1 MLKNI
6 DSRYEGALLAATLVL
21 VLGGA
26 MPAIAQATPAT
37 AETPSAATTAADT
50 APAVAETACE
60 SLAPFVKAVA
70 LDGTCHPTYSTFN
83 FPADGLGHFDT
94 LMSTTVHVGGAPRSS
109 CLIATFSTQA
119 YPLDNSIVFQVR
131 VDGEAMNGHMGGAGS
146 VSAPVV
152 FDPEETDLN
161 NPRMLSY
168 TFFKRVRPGTHT
180 VDVQFA
186 GCCSGAPVPGAVAA
200 YAGSPVLTLH
210 HR

>member
-6 DSRYEGALLAATLVL
+6 ASHRNLAVLAGTLALA
-21 VLGGA
+21 LGGA
-26 MPAIAQATPAT
+26 MPALAEALAAVPAPTET
-37 AETPSAATTAADT
+37 APAVADA

-70 LDGTCHPTYSTFN
+70 LDGTYHATYSTFN

-94 LMSTTVHVGGAPRSS
+94 LMSTTVNVGGGRTPS
-109 CLIATFSTQA
+109 CLVATFSTQA
-119 YPLDNSIVFQVR
+119 YPLDNGVMFQVR
-131 VDGEAMNGHMGGAGS
+131 VDGVAMNGHMAGAAG
-146 VSAPVV
+146 VSSPVV

-161 NPRMLSY
+161 LPRMLSY
-168 TFFKRVRPGTHT
+168 TFFKRVRPGVHT

-200 YAGSPVLTLH
+200 YAGSPVLAIH